1 MTGAAQSAG
10 RSTLD
15 VVAALVEAGCRV
27 IQLREKE
34 LSKREYYLL
43 AQQVRRIARDVLL
56 ICNDHL
62 DVAQAV
68 GADGVHLGQD
78 DLPVAVARALAPE
91 MLVGASTH
99 GLEQALAARRAGAD
113 YVNIGPIFPTRT
125 KRCGGQPLG
134 VEALELI
141 APHLDLPFTVMGGI
155 NEENIDA
162 VLRRGARRVA
172 VVSAVTAAPDV
183 QTAAAALRRRIQA
196 WPRPGE
202 ASPPR
207 RAGEPRGPRSRRPA

>member
-1 MTGAAQSAG
+1 MTAARREAFEAVDLYPVTGAAQSAG
-10 RSTLD
+10 RSTLE
-15 VVAALVEAGCRV
+15 VVAALVEAGCRAV
-27 IQLREKE
+27 QLREKE

-43 AQQVRRIARDVLL
+43 ARQVRRVARDVLL

-91 MLVGASTH
+91 LLVGASAH
-99 GLEQALAARRAGAD
+99 SLEQALAARRAGAD

-125 KRCGGQPLG
+125 KREGARPLG

-155 NEENIDA
+155 NEGNIDV

-183 QTAAAALRRRIQA
+183 RAAAAALRRRILACPRQA
-196 WPRPGE
+196 G
-202 ASPPR
+202 
-207 RAGEPRGPRSRRPA
+207 